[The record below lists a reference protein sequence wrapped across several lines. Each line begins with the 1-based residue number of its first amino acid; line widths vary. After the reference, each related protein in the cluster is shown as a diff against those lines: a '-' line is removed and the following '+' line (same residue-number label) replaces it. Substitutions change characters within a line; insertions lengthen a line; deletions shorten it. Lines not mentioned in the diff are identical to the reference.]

1 VESFA
6 QYPRLPKMLNSK
18 AVLDTLVDGCES
30 GIFVLQLPRPD
41 GSTRTFW
48 REQPE
53 PETLKDPAL
62 EALLPEAAT
71 LTILQP
77 TLLLPGKLPELWT
90 GETLTLKTL
99 RAYFSGS
106 TIVQVQRD
114 GYTEPMAIP
123 QTAAGVLDYAV
134 QNLVQQGLLW
144 LLHGNTSLWR
154 EEVPEGALADDVELR
169 SSPILLSFTDVLPT
183 NLADAWSS
191 GEVTTALDIL
201 EALSEKAGVR
211 LPWALVQEAL
221 KGAFTAGALQRSPD
235 SGQWPCDLAGASA
248 VKVQLPQG
256 TIPGTGT
263 SSTDSSDVHEQEEV
277 PYPNGRTL
285 VTEAELETNEIQNL
299 EEQLDDLKRAATE
312 SGLELKF
319 KVQIK
324 LTGESRPS
332 EDAISKLNGLLKE
345 VSDQFG
351 LK

>member
-1 VESFA
+1 
-6 QYPRLPKMLNSK
+6 MLNSK
-18 AVLDTLVDGCES
+18 AVLDTLIDGCKS

-48 REQPE
+48 RDQPE
-53 PETLKDPAL
+53 SEVLKDAAL
-62 EALLPEAAT
+62 EAVLPEKAT
-71 LTILQP
+71 LGNLLP
-77 TLLLPGKLPELWT
+77 TLLLPGELPELWQSD
-90 GETLTLKTL
+90 TLTLKAL
-99 RAYFSGS
+99 REYFSGS
-106 TIVQVQRD
+106 TIVQVQKN
-114 GYTEPMAIP
+114 GYAEPMPIP

-134 QNLVQQGLLW
+134 QNLVQQGRLW

-169 SSPILLSFTDVLPT
+169 SSPTPLSFTDVLPT
-183 NLADAWSS
+183 NLASAWSS
-191 GEVTTALDIL
+191 GEVTTALNIL

-211 LPWALVQEAL
+211 LPWALVRDAL
-221 KGAFTAGALQRSPD
+221 KGAFSAGVLQRSTD

-256 TIPGTGT
+256 TTPGTGT
-263 SSTDSSDVHEQEEV
+263 SSTDSSGAHEQEEV
-277 PYPNGRTL
+277 TYPNGRTL

-299 EEQLDDLKRAATE
+299 EEQLDDLQRTATE

-324 LTGESRPS
+324 LTGEARPS
-332 EDAISKLNGLLKE
+332 DDAIAKLNELLKE
-345 VSDQFG
+345 VSQDFD